1 MELTK
6 NPQDYLLNKFGVSYN
21 VCNSYTKVKIFIKTM
36 LIAPEM
42 RERK

>member
-6 NPQDYLLNKFGVSYN
+6 NPQYYLLNKFRVSYN
-21 VCNSYTKVKIFIKTM
+21 VCNSYTKVKNFIKTM
-36 LIAPEM
+36 LITPEM

>member
-6 NPQDYLLNKFGVSYN
+6 NPQDYLVNKFRVSYN
-21 VCNSYTKVKIFIKTM
+21 ACNLYIKVKIFIKTM
-36 LIAPEM
+36 LVTPET